1 MPDTSMTSFRCWSAE
16 SVARTV
22 FSDIGALASDADAV
36 FLAAHT
42 PVELVHAKG
51 IEDGIDGSG
60 ESQVLTAL
68 TSRMGD
74 LERNTLVAVTG
85 GSGSG
90 KSHVVRWVH
99 SHLDKANESFHVL
112 YVPRAVQ
119 TLRDLLRRIIDACL
133 KSRAVS
139 SWTVS
144 MRLSPTSSP
153 ASCRSA

>member
-1 MPDTSMTSFRCWSAE
+1 MADGSMATFRCWSSE

-22 FSDIGALASDADAV
+22 FSDIGALAGDADAV

-42 PVELVHAKG
+42 PVDLEHRKG
-51 IEDGIDGSG
+51 PEFGSSGPG
-60 ESQVLTAL
+60 EARVLEAL
-68 TSRMGD
+68 TRSIGD

-99 SHLDKANESFHVL
+99 SHLDQNDPRFRVL

-119 TLRDLLRRIIDACL
+119 TLRELLRRIIE
-133 KSRAVS
+133 
-139 SWTVS
+139 
-144 MRLSPTSSP
+144 
-153 ASCRSA
+153 